1 MPADTPTVMSNP
13 NEPST
18 PATELAVS
26 LPAVLFA
33 DISGS
38 TMLYD
43 KLGDT
48 AAKML
53 VDECLDIMRSVTL
66 RRGGRVIKTIGDE
79 LMCVFPDADRGSL
92 AATDMQLAVSTLPA
106 ASGVRRAIRVG
117 LHAGPLIQEQG
128 DVFGDTVNTAARMAS
143 LAKANQIIT
152 TGATVMLMS
161 PLLRSSTRHIAAL
174 AVRGKGD
181 EVEVCE
187 VLWQPSDELTMAA
200 SFGAQPNVFQRLRL
214 THGSRNLSLEAG
226 GGFVAIGRD
235 PTCHIALTGRKA
247 SRLHARIEW
256 RRDKFFL
263 IDQSTNGTYVTFVDE
278 DEVVLRRE
286 EVMLRGQGF
295 ICFGHS
301 IADSAEETVDFLVQ

>member
-1 MPADTPTVMSNP
+1 MRAQTSTAMSIP

-18 PATELAVS
+18 AATELAVP

-38 TMLYD
+38 TMLYET
-43 KLGDT
+43 LGDA
-48 AAKML
+48 AAKTL
-53 VDECLDIMRSVTL
+53 VDECLDIMRSVTV

-79 LMCVFPDADRGSL
+79 LMCVFPDADRGAL

-106 ASGVRRAIRVG
+106 ASGVSRAIRIG
-117 LHAGPLIQEQG
+117 FHAGSLIQEQG
-128 DVFGDTVNTAARMAS
+128 DVFGDTVNTAARMAT
-143 LAKANQIIT
+143 LAKASQIIT
-152 TGATVMLMS
+152 TAATVMLMS
-161 PLLRSSTRHIAAL
+161 PLLRSSTRNIAAL

-181 EVEVCE
+181 DVEVCE
-187 VLWQPSDELTMAA
+187 VLWQASDELTMAA
-200 SFGAQPNVFQRLRL
+200 SFTSQPTVLQRLRL
-214 THGSRNLSLEAG
+214 THGARHLMLEAAG
-226 GGFVAIGRD
+226 AFVLIGRD
-235 PTCHIALTGRKA
+235 PTCHIVLADRKA
-247 SRLHARIEW
+247 SRLHARVEW

-286 EVMLRGQGF
+286 EVMLRGQGY

-301 IADSAEETVDFLVQ
+301 IADSNEETVEFVAL

>member
-1 MPADTPTVMSNP
+1 MSIP
-13 NEPST
+13 NEPSGA
-18 PATELAVS
+18 ATELAVP

-38 TMLYD
+38 TMLYER
-43 KLGDT
+43 LGDA

-53 VDECLDIMRSVTL
+53 VDECLDMMRSVTAL
-66 RRGGRVIKTIGDE
+66 RGGRVIKTIGDE

-92 AATDMQLAVSTLPA
+92 AATDMQLAVCALPA
-106 ASGVRRAIRVG
+106 ASGVSRAIRIG
-117 LHAGPLIQEQG
+117 LHAGAVIEEQG

-143 LAKANQIIT
+143 LAKASQIIT
-152 TGATVMLMS
+152 TAATVMLMS
-161 PLLRSSTRHIAAL
+161 PLLRASTRPIAAL

-181 EVEVCE
+181 DIEVCE
-187 VLWQPSDELTMAA
+187 VLWQASDDLTMAA
-200 SFGAQPNVFQRLRL
+200 SFSAQPALLQRLRL
-214 THGSRNLSLEAG
+214 THGGRHLVLEAA
-226 GGFVAIGRD
+226 GGFAAIGRD
-235 PTCHIALTGRKA
+235 PSCHIVLAGRKA
-247 SRLHARIEW
+247 SRLHARVEW

-263 IDQSTNGTYVTFVDE
+263 VDQSTNGTYVTFMDE

-301 IADSAEETVDFLVQ
+301 IADSNEETVEFVAQ